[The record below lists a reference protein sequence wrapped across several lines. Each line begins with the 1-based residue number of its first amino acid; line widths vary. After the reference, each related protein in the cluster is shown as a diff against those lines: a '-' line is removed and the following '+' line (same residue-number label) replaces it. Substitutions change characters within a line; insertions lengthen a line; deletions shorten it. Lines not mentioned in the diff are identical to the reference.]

1 VSGALRR
8 PCGSRGLQCRSRS
21 PRVETRVSSA
31 AKATP
36 TSSTTDAIE
45 TRIRGR
51 RDSRPV
57 P

>member
-8 PCGSRGLQCRSRS
+8 PCGSRGLQCRARS
-21 PRVETRVSSA
+21 QRVETKVSSA
-31 AKATP
+31 AI
-36 TSSTTDAIE
+36 DAA
-45 TRIRGR
+45 RR